1 MSDEKQAQNRKL
13 LIAVV
18 LLSIAMTAVVLA
30 TFYLIQRDSDELALR
45 FQEERVA
52 QIQDVSRIVTESVG
66 DVTADLEFLS
76 RLVVGASDAERE
88 AFLQALL
95 GGVGAYRAGA
105 VVGKNGVARQVIVDP
120 RAGELPGRDDIAAM
134 ERAAMQALKE
144 GTSVSPLALNQ
155 DPWLRAFAQKTSASE
170 AVVLLVDTQSFLD
183 ELRILASDP
192 HTWLLVLG
200 PHGSPAPSTSSPI
213 LEHVSNPPE
222 ALAEVLERMRKGE
235 RGALKIKAADAQWVG
250 FEDGDVVVAMERVE
264 VRDGVFWSIASFSS
278 LASIRNAQSSLQS
291 RLIGFATALIL
302 VLIFFGGYA
311 FVVVRKTAILEER
324 LRTTAYL
331 SHLHEKAH
339 KVVQSIPIAV
349 GILDS
354 NLEISDQNKAF
365 KEIFGPEFSA
375 IRELLV
381 EVSQTRTPRS
391 KIFENTLPFGDGVF
405 QLHVVPIEPQAEDAS
420 VVVIVE
426 NLSDLRTLEEQLLRM
441 EKLATVGVLAAGIA
455 HEIGTPLGVVRGR
468 AELIQR
474 KLESES
480 THQRGLEVIIEQI
493 DRVSRTIQEL
503 LDFSRLKEAS
513 VESVDLHAVAL
524 QVRELLSYE
533 LREGLT
539 IDVSI
544 PNEISTIQANPDQ
557 VQQVLLNL
565 VINAIDAVQGMEGAR
580 VEIGARDESGHVLI
594 WVEDN
599 GPGIPSADRHRVFD
613 PFYTTKKRGQGTGL
627 GLTVVGQI
635 ARNHGV
641 ELSLSEVS
649 KGARVE
655 LRWPS
660 SRNHNGHRANTMAV
674 VQ

>member
-13 LIAVV
+13 LIALA
-18 LLSIAMTAVVLA
+18 LLSIAMTAVLLA

-134 ERAAMQALKE
+134 EKAAMQALTE

-213 LEHVSNPPE
+213 LEHVANPPE

-235 RGALKIKAADAQWVG
+235 RGALKIEAKDAQWVG

-324 LRTTAYL
+324 LRTTVYL

-354 NLEISDQNKAF
+354 NLEISDQNQAF

-375 IRELLV
+375 IREILV

-391 KIFENTLPFGDGVF
+391 KIFENAMPFGDGVF

-474 KLESES
+474 KLETES

-539 IDVSI
+539 LDVSI
-544 PNEISTIQANPDQ
+544 PNDISTIQANPDQ

-565 VINAIDAVQGMEGAR
+565 VMNAIDAMQGMEEAR

-599 GPGIPSADRHRVFD
+599 GPGIPSVDRHRVFD

-641 ELSLSEVS
+641 EVTLSEVS